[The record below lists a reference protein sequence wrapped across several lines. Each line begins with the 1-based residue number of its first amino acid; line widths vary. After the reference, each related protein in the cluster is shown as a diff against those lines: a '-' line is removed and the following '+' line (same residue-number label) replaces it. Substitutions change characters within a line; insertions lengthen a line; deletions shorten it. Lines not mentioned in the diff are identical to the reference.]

1 MGMLLGA
8 ASMSEDGE
16 TVTLSK
22 DSYISLI
29 QMLQLQMMMNASREV
44 GSISL

>member
-1 MGMLLGA
+1 MLTALGS

-16 TVTLSK
+16 TITLSK
-22 DSYISLI
+22 ESYVSLI

-44 GSISL
+44 GSISI